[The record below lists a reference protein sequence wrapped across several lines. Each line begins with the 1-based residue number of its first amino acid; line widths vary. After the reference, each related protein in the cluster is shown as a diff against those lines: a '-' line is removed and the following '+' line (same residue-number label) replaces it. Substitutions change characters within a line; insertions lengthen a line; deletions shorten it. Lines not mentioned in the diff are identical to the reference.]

1 MAWNINCLQK
11 EATDA
16 LSFLEPKT
24 YMGSSNIENGLEE
37 PVTCLFLNSAL
48 KQMSKQAK

>member
-1 MAWNINCLQK
+1 MAWNVNWLQK

-37 PVTCLFLNSAL
+37 SVTCLFINSAL
-48 KQMSKQAK
+48 KQMSKQVQ